1 MELKD
6 IAELIDNKN
15 YLEAKVR
22 LIELIK
28 KSHSYENIYFT
39 LSQVCTQLNELENS
53 KKYINYSD
61 LLKNFKD
68 KYSWIE

>member
-6 IAELIDNKN
+6 IAELINNKN

-28 KSHSYENIYFT
+28 KSHNYENIYFT
-39 LSQVCTQLNELENS
+39 LI
-53 KKYINYSD
+53 Y
-61 LLKNFKD
+61 
-68 KYSWIE
+68 